1 MLKTNSKKVKKTIK
15 TYIIDQFK
23 IWSDDNIKYD
33 DDLKN
38 VDLNNYELACN
49 KIIEKFYKEGVK
61 GIKYPR
67 SSTLQDRFYDW
78 CSGMIY
84 IINTDYFLNT
94 AVDLLGEWLE
104 ETEEEKT
111 RYTES
116 QAQKMITNL
125 LYREIMNH
133 ATNTNILY

>member
-1 MLKTNSKKVKKTIK
+1 MLKTNSKKVKETIK

-23 IWSDDNIKYD
+23 IWCDDNIKYD

-38 VDLNNYELACN
+38 ADLNNYEIACN
-49 KIIEKFYKEGVK
+49 KIVEKFYKEGVK
-61 GIKYPR
+61 GIKYSR
-67 SSTLQDRFYDW
+67 SATLQDKFYDW

-84 IINTDYFLNT
+84 IINTDYFLGT

-104 ETEEEKT
+104 ETEEEKA

-116 QAQKMITNL
+116 QAQKLITNL
-125 LYREIMNH
+125 LYREITKH
-133 ATNTNILY
+133 ATNINILY